1 MSSSQTPP
9 PPSPGGQPSPPPGPD
24 LPSPVAARTYSAIR
38 MGVVAVIFALGVA
51 VARDIYNA
59 GGHCVQRSLSA
70 YFYTPV
76 GPVFIGALLII
87 GFAMIAIW
95 GKTAVEDAAL
105 NLAGLLIAAVALVPT
120 LDNNYCSLP
129 ADVRDQIPDD
139 ATQNKLDEALI
150 LANAPNVHSNF
161 FTFLVTVSAIL
172 VVVAITG
179 VVLYRRAEPSRRPSK
194 AALIAYTITWS
205 LAAIAVVVY
214 VVLYQDADDVS
225 SDFNH
230 NLHGWSA
237 NIGVSFVIVAVAAA
251 AVQKARSNDT
261 TKPWLKR
268 WQPRWWN
275 RWVWIYGLLALA
287 MVVAAAVFKLGGSLL
302 PDWWDSHSTFLLE
315 AIVILLL
322 AVFWVLQT
330 IDRWDE
336 RAPRY

>member
-9 PPSPGGQPSPPPGPD
+9 SGPD

-51 VARDIYNA
+51 VAREIYNA
-59 GGHCVQRSLSA
+59 GDHCVQRSLSA

-120 LDNNYCSLP
+120 LDNNYCSVP
-129 ADVRDQIPDD
+129 ADVRDQVPDH
-139 ATQNKLDEALI
+139 ATQSELDKALI
-150 LANAPNVHSNF
+150 LANAPEVHSNF

-172 VVVAITG
+172 VAVAIAG
-179 VVLYRRAEPSRRPSK
+179 VVLYRRAKTGRRPSK
-194 AALIAYTITWS
+194 AALIAYTITWL
-205 LAAIAVVVY
+205 LAALAIVIY
-214 VVLYQDADDVS
+214 IVLYQDADDVS
-225 SDFNH
+225 SAFNH
-230 NLHGWSA
+230 KLHGWSA
-237 NIGVSFVIVAVAAA
+237 NIGVFFVIVAVVAA
-251 AVQKARSNDT
+251 AVQKARSDDT
-261 TKPWLKR
+261 TKRWLKR
-268 WQPRWWN
+268 WRTPWWDN
-275 RWVWIYGLLALA
+275 RWVWIYGLLAIA
-287 MVVAAAVFKLGGSLL
+287 MAAAVVVFKLGGSLL

-315 AIVILLL
+315 AIVIFLL